1 MSRALLFSFV
11 ALVTIPSFT
20 NGGEEIASMDE
31 LKFAVPKENAA
42 AKLVAG
48 KVGQAVEFS
57 FEKDARSTFLTS
69 NLRGTPEWDK
79 AAGFSFWVKGDGS
92 KSCGGLQFIYDDDYA
107 VRYDVAF
114 PISSTEWT
122 KVTVA
127 WEDLVPVLP
136 GEKSIPLGKDGN
148 TPSKLSGLWFG
159 RWWYWGDY
167 PVHSFAIDDIRLED
181 KIERPAIGASPASP
195 LARVRKKLEAGEP
208 VTIVTMGDS
217 LTDTRHWANQ
227 EVNWPKLLEQDL
239 ETRYKSKVTIVNPAI
254 GGTQLRQGMVLSPR
268 WLQDVPTP
276 DLVTICYGY
285 NDWDAGMR
293 GPQFEATYVEAVRR
307 IRAATSG
314 KTDVLII
321 TSNPAVERWETM
333 TELAAACRAAAKEA
347 SAGLADTERAFHT
360 AGKENRQRLYVDD
373 KVHVSPAG
381 HAIVAEEVVK
391 AIEHK

>member
-1 MSRALLFSFV
+1 MSRALLFLFV
-11 ALVTIPSFT
+11 AVVIVPSFA
-20 NGGEEIASMDE
+20 NGGDEIASMDE
-31 LKFAVPKENAA
+31 FKFAVPKEMAA
-42 AKLVAG
+42 AKLLPG

-57 FEKDARSTFLTS
+57 FEKDARSTFFTS
-69 NLRGTPEWDK
+69 NLHGTPEWDK

-107 VRYDVAF
+107 VRYDFAF

-127 WEDLVPVLP
+127 WEDLAPVLP

-148 TPSKLSGLWFG
+148 APSKLSGLWFG

-167 PVHSFAIDDIRLED
+167 PAHSFAIDDIRLEE
-181 KIERPAIGASPASP
+181 KIERSAIDASPASP

-217 LTDTRHWANQ
+217 LTDTRHWANR
-227 EVNWPKLLEQDL
+227 EVNWPKLLKQDL
-239 ETRYKSKVTIVNPAI
+239 ESRYKSKVTIVNPAI
-254 GGTQLRQGMVLSPR
+254 GGTQLRQGMVLIPR
-268 WLQDVPTP
+268 WLQEAPSP

-293 GPQFEATYVEAVRR
+293 GPQFEATYVDAVRR
-307 IRAATSG
+307 IRAATG
-314 KTDVLII
+314 DKADILII

-333 TELAAACRAAAKEA
+333 SELAAACRAAAKEA
-347 SAGLADTERAFHT
+347 NAGLADTERAFHT
-360 AGKENRQRLYVDD
+360 AGKANRERLYVDD

-381 HAIVAEEVVK
+381 HAIVAEEVAK
-391 AIEHK
+391 SIEHK